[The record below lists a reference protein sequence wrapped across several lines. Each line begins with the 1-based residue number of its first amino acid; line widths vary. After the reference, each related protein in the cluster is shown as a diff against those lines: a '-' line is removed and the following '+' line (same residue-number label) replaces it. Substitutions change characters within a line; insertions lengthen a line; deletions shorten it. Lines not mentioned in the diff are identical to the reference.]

1 MVKCG
6 SKNQHKKKQYAQN
19 MLTVIGST
27 INMIGGGPTLLGEA
41 SLWQW
46 IRHLYKQYKANGY
59 GYGFANCRALV
70 ECFIS
75 YKKCA

>member
-1 MVKCG
+1 MDTYVLSG
-6 SKNQHKKKQYAQN
+6 TWSSVDLRTNTKKKQYAQN

-59 GYGFANCRALV
+59 GHDMDLQIV
-70 ECFIS
+70 MH
-75 YKKCA
+75 